1 MIKKAK
7 LVGIETI
14 AYSPDENKDS
24 HNKRIYNLATHHF
37 NEIKYHN
44 GFTIRS
50 LAMFNEADSILVL
63 NGRMGTLSE
72 FTIALEEGKRIGVIT
87 NTGGIADHLKKI
99 MILANKDFPDQLFF
113 SRNPAKVI
121 DWVAKK

>member
-1 MIKKAK
+1 
-7 LVGIETI
+7 
-14 AYSPDENKDS
+14 
-24 HNKRIYNLATHHF
+24 
-37 NEIKYHN
+37 
-44 GFTIRS
+44 
-50 LAMFNEADSILVL
+50 MFNEADSILVL

-99 MILANKDFPDQLFF
+99 MILANKDFPDQVFF

-121 DWVAKK
+121 DWLAKNRT